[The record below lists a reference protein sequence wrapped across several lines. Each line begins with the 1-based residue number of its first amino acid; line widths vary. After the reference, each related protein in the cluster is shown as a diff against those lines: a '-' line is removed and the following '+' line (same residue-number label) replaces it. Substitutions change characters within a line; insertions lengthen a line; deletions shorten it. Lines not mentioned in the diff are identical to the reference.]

1 MYFSVSGRVT
11 QRDSVLQIDGDVD
24 RCRLYEPR
32 VGHDPRRISRVSSLP
47 ELIMEGMYSFL
58 FFGGVTMVIVELIT
72 GHAVVGWSG
81 RMMLASRRK
90 LPGPYWF
97 SILLHL
103 FLLILVPAMIYFG
116 RTPS

>member
-1 MYFSVSGRVT
+1 
-11 QRDSVLQIDGDVD
+11 
-24 RCRLYEPR
+24 
-32 VGHDPRRISRVSSLP
+32 
-47 ELIMEGMYSFL
+47 
-58 FFGGVTMVIVELIT
+58 MVIVELIT
-72 GHAVVGWSG
+72 GHAVVGLSG